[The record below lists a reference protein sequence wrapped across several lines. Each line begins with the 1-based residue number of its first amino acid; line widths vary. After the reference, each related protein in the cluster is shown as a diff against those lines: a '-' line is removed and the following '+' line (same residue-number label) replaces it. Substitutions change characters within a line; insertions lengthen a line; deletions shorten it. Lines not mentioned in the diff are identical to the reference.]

1 MYSARRAKLA
11 GDFCDLSAAV
21 EPQTGSFPQHVSQ
34 MRPPLPEASLVS
46 QPVGP
51 AVHRASYKTLLLL
64 FPPWELVIATLKTH
78 FPLLLSMWIPPD
90 RKQEGERNNNC
101 ISYDREMNNFN
112 CVCACSVCKC
122 VCKCV
127 LWGIVCVFA
136 LWHCGAIGRCD
147 TQGEHTDWSI
157 DLVSSRKGEWEKP
170 RPKWRNWGSDSA
182 AKKVAIKIYQLRE
195 LSTQLC
201 IYNFRNPWRHLV
213 WFHTDTYRE
222 GNIEKM
228 LDRVR
233 DINFQLFVNQPTSD
247 YRTLLKCDWGPG
259 LFSILHIITNS
270 NTKSLN
276 GKPLIKQTL
285 NNIMINGQAIP

>member
-127 LWGIVCVFA
+127 LWGIVCVC
-136 LWHCGAIGRCD
+136 LPCD
-147 TQGEHTDWSI
+147 IVERLGVVIH
-157 DLVSSRKGEWEKP
+157 K
-170 RPKWRNWGSDSA
+170 A
-182 AKKVAIKIYQLRE
+182 
-195 LSTQLC
+195 STQ
-201 IYNFRNPWRHLV
+201 
-213 WFHTDTYRE
+213 
-222 GNIEKM
+222 IEA
-228 LDRVR
+228 
-233 DINFQLFVNQPTSD
+233 
-247 YRTLLKCDWGPG
+247 
-259 LFSILHIITNS
+259 SILFPQEKESERNRDRNEEIEEVIQLQR
-270 NTKSLN
+270 KL
-276 GKPLIKQTL
+276 Q
-285 NNIMINGQAIP
+285 